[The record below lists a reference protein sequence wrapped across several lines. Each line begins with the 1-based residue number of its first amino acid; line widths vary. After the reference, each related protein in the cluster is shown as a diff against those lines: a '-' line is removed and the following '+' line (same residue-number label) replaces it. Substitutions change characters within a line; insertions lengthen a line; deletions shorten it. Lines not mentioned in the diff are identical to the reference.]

1 MENRAFK
8 SFLSLSGT
16 KFELPGRVEFP
27 AADIAAWE
35 TLQESSARL
44 RQKQDGF
51 SEKQDGTLEKQGGS
65 LEKQG
70 GTLEN

>member
-8 SFLSLSGT
+8 SFLLLSGT
-16 KFELPGRVEFP
+16 KFELPCRVEFP

-44 RQKQDGF
+44 RQKQDSF
-51 SEKQDGTLEKQGGS
+51 SEKQGGS

>member
-51 SEKQDGTLEKQGGS
+51 SEKQ
-65 LEKQG
+65 G